1 MSTTNYTAVKAMF
14 LILPRHGH
22 VSDAPCCVKEA
33 RLKRVSGYKAIYG
46 TIWKGQN
53 DSNRRHKR
61 WPGFGSRKACPQR
74 HCSGTELLC
83 DWGHGYTPCAFVYI
97 SALAPEGVILPVCKL

>member
-61 WPGFGSRKACPQR
+61 WPGFGSRRPAPK
-74 HCSGTELLC
+74 GTARGQNC
-83 DWGHGYTPCAFVYI
+83 FVTGATVTRLVHL
-97 SALAPEGVILPVCKL
+97 STSRRWHQKE